1 MATLTTAADGADRA
15 IVRRAVARLRD
26 RLPELAGRLV
36 GEILSGEG
44 GDRPSGPREDLW
56 EVCHTG
62 LDHGFAA
69 ILDPGRGRADLEWA
83 EELGR
88 RRAEQGLP
96 LDRLL
101 RSYRLAGCVFWDA
114 LVEAVTED
122 DPAQVPA
129 LVRQATRTWQTIDQ
143 QSSTAAAA
151 YHRTEYDLLR
161 RSEER
166 VNAVVDAL
174 LEGRGDG
181 GLVATACSVLGL
193 APSGRYAVV
202 MLRQDEPL
210 ERATG
215 RPADS
220 VAAGGMRF
228 IWRVRADVQVAVV
241 DLGEADLDDL
251 VDALRPHVRAYAGV
265 SAVVD
270 GLADL
275 GAARWMAELALRTCR
290 PPEPDV
296 ARIDRR
302 LPDALLASQ
311 PALADR
317 LHAQVLGPLARLDAA
332 TREVLLSTLTAWLE
346 CDGSAARAASRL
358 YCHHNTVL
366 NRLRRIEKLTG
377 RLLSRPRDLVEVV
390 LALSAHR
397 LTDDRQ

>member
-1 MATLTTAADGADRA
+1 MAMLTTVSDGADRA
-15 IVRRAVARLRD
+15 VVRRAVARLRE
-26 RLPELAGRLV
+26 RLPDLAGRLV
-36 GEILSGEG
+36 GEILDGEG

-62 LDHGFAA
+62 LGHGFAA
-69 ILDPGRGRADLEWA
+69 ILDSGRGRADLTWA

-101 RSYRLAGCVFWDA
+101 RSYRLAGTVFWDA

-143 QSSTAAAA
+143 QSSAAAAA

-161 RSEER
+161 RSVER

-181 GLVATACSVLGL
+181 GLIATAVSVLGL
-193 APSGRYAVV
+193 TPSGRYAVV
-202 MLRQDEPL
+202 MLRQDEP
-210 ERATG
+210 G

-220 VAAGGMRF
+220 ATGGMRF

-251 VDALRPHVRAYAGV
+251 EAALRPHLRAHAGV

-275 GAARWMAELALRTCR
+275 GTARWLAELALRTCR
-290 PPEPDV
+290 PGEPDI

-302 LPDALLASQ
+302 LPEALLVSQ
-311 PALADR
+311 PALAGR
-317 LHAQVLGPLARLDAA
+317 LHERVLGPLAALDTGTRDVLIA
-332 TREVLLSTLTAWLE
+332 TLATWLE
-346 CDGSAARAASRL
+346 CDGSAARAATRL

-366 NRLRRIEKLTG
+366 NRLRRIETLTG
-377 RLLSRPRDLVEVV
+377 RMLSRPRDLMEIV
-390 LALSAHR
+390 LALSSR
-397 LTDDRQ
+397 NLSED